1 MVVVKFGGTAML
13 QHPYDALSR
22 IMGCWKR
29 NQPVVVVVSAIAGVT
44 NALLDANVAGVRKIL
59 KHWQRENHVPT
70 RCFANVR
77 EMLSFCDRCS
87 SRASAKN
94 LLVSMGEKISAVL
107 LCAMMAQYSPMRGA
121 PVWADVDV
129 ISLRN
134 GEWLCNS
141 ANIGRCRDRHL
152 IPVVTGFCARD
163 VITGAT
169 RLLGRNG
176 SDTTATLL
184 AKELK
189 EDCVIFSDVPGI
201 MTADP
206 RICKSAVPIR
216 LLTFSEVRELAFHG
230 ASVLHGK
237 CVEFA
242 EKNVGR
248 RLIVA
253 HVADCAWR
261 ANGTVIAST
270 LDLGEGHENIV
281 AVAVL
286 QHRVGISVRAE
297 RGVPGFACSVF
308 QKVCDAGV
316 SVEMFSQT
324 CSETSI
330 CLVVPAERQQD
341 VEVALRDFSV
351 TVTEELA
358 IVTVVGEGMQSTPG
372 VAGCV
377 CEQLGDF
384 DINIR
389 SISQGASETSLSVAV
404 SESDALQ
411 AVRAVHDIIVT
422 Q

>member
-70 RCFANVR
+70 RCFANVS

-261 ANGTVIAST
+261 ANGTAVESASE
-270 LDLGEGHENIV
+270 LEGGDIV
-281 AVAVL
+281 ALAVL
-286 QHRVGISVRAE
+286 QHRVGISVKAE
-297 RGVPGFACSVF
+297 RGVLGFACRVF
-308 QKVCDAGV
+308 QKVCESGV

-330 CLVVPAERQQD
+330 CLVVPSDCQQR
-341 VEVALRDFSV
+341 VVAALYDFHV

-358 IVTVVGEGMQSTPG
+358 IVTVVGEGMHNTPG
-372 VAGCV
+372 VAGRV
-377 CEQLGDF
+377 CQQLADC